1 MQVFLLGIIKDL
13 PDSDIGFELYKSEMW
28 EKVKVVKYV
37 KVFGTITKQYLNHA
51 IILKV
56 PIELHKISKLP
67 KTFHIFTSFNRIPAN
82 FLNQNG
88 SESILVCRAC
98 KFEINGQA
106 HFHRGLGDKD

>member
-1 MQVFLLGIIKDL
+1 MFLLGIIKNL

-28 EKVKVVKYV
+28 EKVTVFKYV
-37 KVFGTITKQYLNHA
+37 KVFGTIPKQYLNHA

-56 PIELHKISKLP
+56 PIQFHKTRKIP
-67 KTFHIFTSFNRIPAN
+67 KTFHIFTSFKRITAN
-82 FLNQNG
+82 FNNQNEW
-88 SESILVCRAC
+88 ESILACRAC